1 MRKSWKT
8 VDVKLVK
15 MGILPQGRSIR
26 ACRMF
31 CRRHGIVFPG
41 KKIIDE
47 NDELIK
53 LLDERYSPKQTKG
66 TEMKKQE
73 NKRPPM
79 GPSTMDVKIKDIVEN
94 PNNPRTNIESIED
107 LKASIKANGLLQ
119 PIVVRINNKN
129 KFEVMA
135 GSRRFAACKE
145 LGLEKIPCT
154 IFHDIDDDKAYEIA
168 TTENIVREN
177 MNAVDEANAVQKLFA
192 QGKSRIEIGA
202 MFGKSAR
209 WAEGRRRIAELGGK
223 AMEYLAAGK
232 INLGHAEVLTMC
244 PAEDVEKYLNAA
256 TYRTPEDL
264 KNEIMNAKPLLER
277 APFDA
282 KKVCKHCENRSDMQT
297 DLFGDVQ
304 CCYCLDKECFEKQ
317 VAKKAEE
324 IRKDYIKQGFEE
336 VPEDDVDKAEYGY
349 GDYLDAETDDE
360 DEKETI
366 EKLKSEGAKP
376 MFWVDD
382 KKADHGLVYL
392 LTRNEDTNYS
402 DDDDH
407 GDPVDT
413 NSWTF
418 IINHMDWK
426 RRDKVKKEASA
437 EEKRIVADKI
447 QSVFGLMTKT
457 AKAFILEICNREYED
472 ENGDTETYLKHQS
485 EASCDFLEEVAD
497 SLVSEW
503 SGVNDD
509 IREFLEMDS
518 REDFERRAAEAIG
531 DEETEEPENEEST
544 EDKD

>member
-1 MRKSWKT
+1 MRIINIAS
-8 VDVKLVK
+8 
-15 MGILPQGRSIR
+15 
-26 ACRMF
+26 
-31 CRRHGIVFPG
+31 
-41 KKIIDE
+41 IDE
-47 NDELIK
+47 ND
-53 LLDERYSPKQTKG
+53 D
-66 TEMKKQE
+66 
-73 NKRPPM
+73 
-79 GPSTMDVKIKDIVEN
+79 
-94 PNNPRTNIESIED
+94 NPRTRIENVED

-119 PIVVRINNKN
+119 PIVVRGNQPNKHW
-129 KFEVMA
+129 KVVA
-135 GSRRFAACKE
+135 GSRRFKACKE
-145 LGLEKIPCT
+145 LGLDAIPC
-154 IFHDIDDDKAYEIA
+154 IVIDADDAKAYELA

-264 KNEIMNAKPLLER
+264 KNDIMNAKPLLER

-282 KKVCKHCENRSDMQT
+282 KKVCKHCESRSDMQT

-304 CCYCLDKECFEKQ
+304 CCYCLDRECFMKNVKKEAEYWRKKFLKDGLEEVSEDDFKSAKFEWDGYVSTSSEDEDDSEFVKECI
-317 VAKKAEE
+317 AKNM
-324 IRKDYIKQGFEE
+324 
-336 VPEDDVDKAEYGY
+336 
-349 GDYLDAETDDE
+349 
-360 DEKETI
+360 
-366 EKLKSEGAKP
+366 KP
-376 MFWVDD
+376 KFWVD
-382 KKADHGLVYL
+382 
-392 LTRNEDTNYS
+392 NETAEWGHVFRREGYEGE
-402 DDDDH
+402 DDDENQDTEEN
-407 GDPVDT
+407 VDT

-418 IINHMDWK
+418 IISHMDYK

-457 AKAFILEICNREYED
+457 AKAFILEICDRGYED
-472 ENGDTETYLKHQS
+472 ENGNTETYLKHQS
-485 EASCDFLEEVAD
+485 EASCNFLEEVAD
-497 SLVSEW
+497 ELVSEW

-518 REDFERRAAEAIG
+518 REDFERRSAEAIG

-544 EDKD
+544 EDKEE

>member
-8 VDVKLVK
+8 VDVKLVA

-79 GPSTMDVKIKDIVEN
+79 SPATMDVKIKDIVEN

-192 QGKSRIEIGA
+192 HGKSRIEIGA

-244 PAEDVEKYLNAA
+244 PAEDVEKYLNVA

-336 VPEDDVDKAEYGY
+336 VPEEDVDEAEYGY

-360 DEKETI
+360 DEQKTI
-366 EKLKSEGAKP
+366 EKLKSEGVKP
-376 MFWVDD
+376 MFWVNV
-382 KKADHGLVYL
+382 KKADHGLVYH
-392 LTRNEDTNYS
+392 LTGSDDEDC
-402 DDDDH
+402 DDDDEQRE
-407 GDPVDT
+407 PEDT

-426 RRDKVKKEASA
+426 RRDKVKKAASA

-447 QSVFGLMTKT
+447 QSVFGLISKT
-457 AKAFILEICNREYED
+457 AKAFILEICNREYEA

-497 SLVSEW
+497 SLVCEW
-503 SGVNDD
+503 SGVNDY

-531 DEETEEPENEEST
+531 DEETEEPENEDST
-544 EDKD
+544 EDED